1 MPRRLTA
8 AEESLQ
14 RTIADYLALCVPVPP
29 AGPWCTAVNP
39 IPAKSRAAAGVSK
52 AMGLRAGTPDIVLCW
67 KGRLIGIEL
76 KAGRGRLSPAQVET
90 HDAIT
95 LAGGVVTTCR
105 TLDDVVSFL
114 ATLGVPSRAHSAI
127 SGREAVLTTR
137 NTVFAPCARRVNSAA
152 RLCRVRDSRPQ
163 CDCVQMIKVQE

>member
-1 MPRRLTA
+1 MRAGLGPGIMR

-14 RTIADYLALCVPVPP
+14 RTIADYLGRWTPP
-29 AGPWCTAVNP
+29 PPNGPWWTAVNP
-39 IPAKSRAAAGVSK
+39 IPAKSRVVAGISK
-52 AMGLRAGTPDIVLCW
+52 AMGLKAGTPDIVMCW
-67 KGRLIGIEL
+67 RGRLVGIEL
-76 KAGRGRLSPAQVET
+76 KAGRGRVSPAQVET

-105 TLDDVVSFL
+105 TLDDVVTFL

-137 NTVFAPCARRVNSAA
+137 NTVFAPCSRRGYPSALTA
-152 RLCRVRDSRPQ
+152 VHKL
-163 CDCVQMIKVQE
+163 

>member
-1 MPRRLTA
+1 MPRPRRLPD

-14 RTIADYLALCVPVPP
+14 RTVADYLALCVPEPP
-29 AGPWCTAVNP
+29 SGPWWTAVNP
-39 IPAKSRAAAGVSK
+39 IPAKSRAAAGISR

-76 KAGRGRLSPAQVET
+76 KAGRGRMSPSQIET

-105 TLDDVVSFL
+105 SLDDVVAFL
-114 ATLGVPSRAHSAI
+114 DTLGVPSRAHSAI
-127 SGREAVLTTR
+127 SDQK
-137 NTVFAPCARRVNSAA
+137 AA
-152 RLCRVRDSRPQ
+152 
-163 CDCVQMIKVQE
+163 